1 MDTSDT
7 KRIEHRSQALNS
19 QKETMSGEE
28 NSHPYAKSSFKM
40 TATAVEKMHAAG
52 GGGAALDKSLGEDE
66 EEAWAGVYPVM
77 LDSNRPRDEWNISQV
92 RATDTNQAISMNNAA
107 VISR

>member
-19 QKETMSGEE
+19 QKETTSGEDNNNGG
-28 NSHPYAKSSFKM
+28 NSKAFKM
-40 TATAVEKMHAAG
+40 TSNAVEKMDAI
-52 GGGAALDKSLGEDE
+52 GGGAAPDKSLREDDE
-66 EEAWAGVYPVM
+66 DAWAAVYPVM

-92 RATDTNQAISMNNAA
+92 RADTN
-107 VISR
+107 